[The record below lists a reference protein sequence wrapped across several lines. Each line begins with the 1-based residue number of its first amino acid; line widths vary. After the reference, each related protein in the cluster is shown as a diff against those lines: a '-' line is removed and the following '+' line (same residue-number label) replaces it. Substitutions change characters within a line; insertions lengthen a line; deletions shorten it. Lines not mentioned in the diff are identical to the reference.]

1 MNSAHISLGVPLEA
15 IYFDCDSTL
24 ATIEGIDALCE
35 ARSEPLPE
43 SIRALTDAAM
53 NGEATIEEVYERRLE
68 ILRPTRAMLAMV
80 GELYIEHEVAGA
92 RETIA
97 ALQALGKTVGIISG
111 GLLQPVQRFA
121 EALGVETDHVHAV
134 PTVHD
139 ADGALIDFD
148 RSSWLWQ
155 SGGKPNLLRSM
166 GGVIQPCGFV
176 GDGATDLETQSVV
189 RRFVGFGGV
198 VARQLVADNAEV
210 FVTEPDLRFT
220 LRHLLTPAEHR
231 RLHQLAAEREQAW
244 LPAEDPPSDTA
255 PGSDD

>member
-1 MNSAHISLGVPLEA
+1 MTADPNQANPAPLGEPLEA
-15 IYFDCDSTL
+15 VYFDCDSTL

-68 ILRPTRAMLAMV
+68 ILRPTRAMLAAV
-80 GELYIEHEVAGA
+80 GELYIQHAVTGA
-92 RETIA
+92 REAIA
-97 ALQALGKTVGIISG
+97 ALQALGKTVGIMSG

-121 EALGVETDHVHAV
+121 EALGVAADHVHAV

-148 RSSWLWQ
+148 RSSKLWQ
-155 SGGKPNLLRSM
+155 SGGKPALLRSL

-176 GDGATDLETQSVV
+176 GDGATDLETTEVV
-189 RRFVGFGGV
+189 RRFIGFGGV
-198 VARQLVADNAEV
+198 VARPLVMDRAET
-210 FVTEPDLRFT
+210 FVREPDLRFT
-220 LRHLLTPAEHR
+220 LPHLLTPAEYR
-231 RLHQLAAEREQAW
+231 RLRTLATTRAQAW
-244 LPAEDPPSDTA
+244 LPSTNSSATD
-255 PGSDD
+255 